1 MEYLLEHYKEIGY
14 FSLAFLG
21 VLLGLAVY
29 VAGELFFESRKDK
42 NPLKDS

>member
-1 MEYLLEHYKEIGY
+1 MEFLSEHYKEVGY
-14 FSLAFLG
+14 FTLAFLG

-42 NPLKDS
+42 KPLKTS